1 MCTCMYMTPET
12 ALLPVDIK
20 PADTRIASCTSYREA
35 TGYQW
40 TSRMSPCRA
49 ETKWNPAFGNR
60 PEAISAN

>member
-20 PADTRIASCTSYREA
+20 PADTRIASCTSYTEA

-49 ETKWNPAFGNR
+49 
-60 PEAISAN
+60 